1 MVSKIANIDRRIL
14 YVLLLAVIAFALVS
28 PVGLAITVSPES
40 QKLYNAIQ
48 AVPDG
53 SYVYLGFE
61 FDASAIPELMPAAK
75 IAIRQLMDKN
85 CKIVAGSM
93 WQMGG
98 DMAAQAFD
106 AIMPDYPGKQ
116 YGVDWVNLGYR
127 PGQAIVLDQANQSIA
142 QAFTNVD
149 FGSKNQ
155 LSSLPMM
162 ANFQSLKDAKFIL
175 IFETGTPGTAEYIK
189 TTTGPLNIPLGVSCV
204 AVDAPGVMP
213 YIASGQVVGGFLG
226 MKGAAEYETLM
237 KKPGSATAGMDA
249 QSFAHALIIL
259 FIILGNVGYLIE
271 RKSK

>member
-1 MVSKIANIDRRIL
+1 MVAKIANVDRRII
-14 YVLLLAVIAFALVS
+14 YTLLLGVIALALLK

-40 QKLYNAIQ
+40 QKLYNAIA
-48 AVPDG
+48 AVPNG

-75 IAIRQLMDKN
+75 MAIRQFLDKD
-85 CKIVAGSM
+85 CKIVAGAM

-98 DMAAQAFD
+98 DMAAQAWD
-106 AIMPDYPGKQ
+106 AVKGDYPNKQ
-116 YGVDWVNLGYR
+116 YGVDFVNLGYR
-127 PGQAIVLDQANQSIA
+127 PGNAILLDQANQDVWK
-142 QAFTNVD
+142 AFTNVD

-162 ANFQSLKDAKFIL
+162 ANFKSLKDAKFIQ
-175 IFETGTPGTAEYIK
+175 IFETGTPGAAEYIK

-213 YIASGQVVGGFLG
+213 YIASGQVIGGFLG

-259 FIILGNVGYLIE
+259 FIVLGNVGYVLE
-271 RKSK
+271 KKPK